1 MPHNLYLHS
10 SICKIRAK
18 ECFQLPDDNDEE
30 TPLLPEAPS
39 MSPVPSRES
48 SSGLPLPITINTPTN
63 LSVPATITPTL
74 SVPDIIHLSLI
85 DTIIALTFAVVINAS
100 ILIVSSSNF
109 YPSPVAE
116 LSDAFTLLSS
126 KLGVWAGTL
135 FAVAL
140 LMAGQSSTITGTL
153 AGQIVMEGFMTWRP
167 APWLRRLITRGLA
180 IVPAVFVIVYYGDA
194 GLNRLLVG
202 SQVVLSLQL
211 PFAVWPL
218 VYFTS
223 RKDVMDKD
231 RGDGDGMRRNGVIV
245 NVLSLMTA
253 VAVTVFNLV
262 LIVQVWMD
270 GEI

>member
-1 MPHNLYLHS
+1 M
-10 SICKIRAK
+10 
-18 ECFQLPDDNDEE
+18 
-30 TPLLPEAPS
+30 
-39 MSPVPSRES
+39 
-48 SSGLPLPITINTPTN
+48 
-63 LSVPATITPTL
+63 
-74 SVPDIIHLSLI
+74 
-85 DTIIALTFAVVINAS
+85 
-100 ILIVSSSNF
+100 
-109 YPSPVAE
+109 
-116 LSDAFTLLSS
+116 
-126 KLGVWAGTL
+126 
-135 FAVAL
+135 
-140 LMAGQSSTITGTL
+140 
-153 AGQIVMEGFMTWRP
+153 
-167 APWLRRLITRGLA
+167 
-180 IVPAVFVIVYYGDA
+180 PAVFVIVYYGDA

-231 RGDGDGMRRNGVIV
+231 RGDGDEMRRNGVIV